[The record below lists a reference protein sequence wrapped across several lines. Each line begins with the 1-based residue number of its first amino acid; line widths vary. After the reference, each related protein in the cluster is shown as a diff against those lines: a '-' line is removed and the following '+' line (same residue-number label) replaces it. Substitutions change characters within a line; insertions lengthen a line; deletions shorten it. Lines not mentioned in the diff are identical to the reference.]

1 MMSIAETRIRPS
13 PSHREP
19 FKNKNIYLA
28 LGIFIA
34 SWGIFPCGTRTL
46 MDSLV
51 MHRLSSCVPG
61 LVAPWSWDLRS
72 PGRDQT
78 CTPCG
83 ARWLLNHWTTREET
97 ICGTFWWFSCHV
109 FSQQG
114 QSSFL
119 SFIETWPSW
128 LNSPIWGRLKV
139 KVAQAC
145 LTVCDPMDCI
155 VHGILQARILEWV
168 AFPFSRDL
176 PNPGIKPRSPTLQVD
191 SLPAEPQRK
200 PKNTR
205 VGSLSLLQWIFL
217 TQESNWGLLHCRQI
231 LYQLS
236 YQGSPWRGCLRTSV
250 LTVIHLLLLSMT
262 RLCTFPSMELLFRA
276 AGAKHFNS

>member
-1 MMSIAETRIRPS
+1 MMSVSETRIRPS

-28 LGIFIA
+28 RGIFIA

-51 MHRLSSCVPG
+51 MHRLSSCVSG

-78 CTPCG
+78 CIPCG

-97 ICGTFWWFSCHV
+97 CGTFWWFSCHV

-119 SFIETWPSW
+119 FFIETWPSW

-139 KVAQAC
+139 KVTQAC
-145 LTVCDPMDCI
+145 LSLQP
-155 VHGILQARILEWV
+155 HGLYSPWN
-168 AFPFSRDL
+168 S
-176 PNPGIKPRSPTLQVD
+176 PGQ
-191 SLPAEPQRK
+191 
-200 PKNTR
+200 NTG
-205 VGSLSLLQWIFL
+205 VGSLAFL
-217 TQESNWGLLHCRQI
+217 
-231 LYQLS
+231 
-236 YQGSPWRGCLRTSV
+236 QGSSQPRDQTQVSYIAGGFFTSWA
-250 LTVIHLLLLSMT
+250 TKEAQEYRS
-262 RLCTFPSMELLFRA
+262 
-276 AGAKHFNS
+276 G